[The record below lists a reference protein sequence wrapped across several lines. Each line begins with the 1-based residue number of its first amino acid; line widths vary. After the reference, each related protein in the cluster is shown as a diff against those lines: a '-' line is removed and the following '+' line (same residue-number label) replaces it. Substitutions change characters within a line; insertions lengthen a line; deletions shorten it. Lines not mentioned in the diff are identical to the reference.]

1 MKTFLDCI
9 PCIIRQSL
17 DSLKQ
22 TTDDKQMQ
30 EEIMKE
36 VMKLTADIRADQSP
50 PAIAQQVHRL
60 IRERIDNVDPYHH
73 LKQQSNRM
81 AVKLCAELAPQV
93 RSAVD
98 PFEVAVRLAIAGN
111 IIDLGAK
118 SGITNSEIKT
128 AINDSL
134 KTKIDNGAVE
144 QLKAEVSKAKKILYL
159 ADNAGE
165 IVFDRLLMEQL
176 PAEKITLA
184 VRGAPIINDATIEDA
199 DFAGLTEIVNV
210 IDNGS
215 DCPGTILEEC
225 SELFQDC
232 FAGADLIIS
241 KGQGNY
247 ETLSDVDKNI
257 FFLVKVK
264 CQIVAADLNC
274 KVGDIVLTKSKACKE
289 NVNINLV

>member
-17 DSLKQ
+17 DSVRQ
-22 TTDDKQMQ
+22 TTDDKQMH

-36 VMKLTADIRADQSP
+36 VMKLTADIRTDQSP

-60 IRERIDNVDPYHH
+60 IRERIDNDDPYRD
-73 LKQQSNRM
+73 LKQRSNRM

-98 PFEVAVRLAIAGN
+98 PVEMAVRLAIAGN

-118 SGITNSEIKT
+118 SGVTNSDIKK
-128 AINDSL
+128 AISDSL
-134 KTKIDNGAVE
+134 KTKIDNTVIE

-165 IVFDRLLMEQL
+165 IVFDRLLIEQL
-176 PAEKITLA
+176 PAEKITVA
-184 VRGAPIINDATIEDA
+184 VRGAPVINDATIEDA
-199 DFAGLTEIVNV
+199 DFAGLTGIVNV

-225 SELFQDC
+225 SELFRGC
-232 FAGADLIIS
+232 FTRADLVIS

-247 ETLSDVDKNI
+247 ETLSDEDKNI

-264 CQIVAADLNC
+264 CSIVAADLNC
-274 KVGDIVLTKSKACKE
+274 KVGDVVLTKSKACKDI
-289 NVNINLV
+289 VNINLA

>member
-17 DSLKQ
+17 DSVRQ
-22 TTDDKQMQ
+22 TTADKQMH

-36 VMKLTADIRADQSP
+36 VMKLTADIRTDHSP

-60 IRERIDNVDPYHH
+60 IRERIDNPDPYHD
-73 LKQQSNRM
+73 LKQRSNRM
-81 AVKLCAELAPQV
+81 AVKLCAELTPQI

-98 PFEVAVRLAIAGN
+98 PFEMAVRLAIAGN

-118 SGITNSEIKT
+118 SGVTGDDVKT
-128 AINDSL
+128 AISDSL
-134 KTKIDNGAVE
+134 NAKIDSSAIE
-144 QLKAEVSKAKKILYL
+144 QMKAEVSKAKKILYL

-165 IVFDRLLMEQL
+165 IVFDRLLIEQL
-176 PAEKITLA
+176 PAEKVTVA
-184 VRGAPIINDATIEDA
+184 VRGAPVINDATIEDA
-199 DFAGLTEIVNV
+199 DFAGLTGFVNV

-215 DCPGTILEEC
+215 DCPGTILQTC
-225 SELFQDC
+225 SELFRDC
-232 FAGADLIIS
+232 FARADLVIS

-247 ETLSDVDKNI
+247 ETLSDENKNI

-274 KVGDIVLTKSKACKE
+274 KVGDIILIKSKACKSYC
-289 NVNINLV
+289 